1 MRNKQEFAHLEALEQ
16 YPEGFQD
23 NVKTQRKLVQNAVG
37 RFQLSSKNSNTYRS
51 VLLGLFLKKRVAA
64 ILILLVSVSSVYW
77 WALQQRKHQSPRIS
91 ASANVQKK
99 TLKPVMQSRV
109 AQLQKLRDLPKGI
122 RHHSKAKHVRQIP
135 QELPAAEGFLN
146 ANLDTQTTQGPLMSE
161 SIAVSKPPLFEK
173 KQRFKQFEFQPK
185 KPSVQAKKSPPNIE
199 FFVFRD
205 GQFKIVASPNQQQ
218 FIQYIK
224 PQ

>member
-23 NVKTQRKLVQNAVG
+23 NVKTQSKLVQNAVG

-51 VLLGLFLKKRVAA
+51 GLLGLFLKKRVAA
-64 ILILLVSVSSVYW
+64 ILILLVSVSSIYW
-77 WALQQRKHQSPRIS
+77 WNLQQRKHQSPRIS

-99 TLKPVMQSRV
+99 TLKPEMHSRV

-122 RHHSKAKHVRQIP
+122 RHHSKAKLDKKIV
-135 QELPAAEGFLN
+135 QELPQAEGFVR
-146 ANLDTQTTQGPLMSE
+146 ANLDTQITQGPLMSE

-218 FIQYIK
+218 FIQYVK

>member
-1 MRNKQEFAHLEALEQ
+1 
-16 YPEGFQD
+16 
-23 NVKTQRKLVQNAVG
+23 
-37 RFQLSSKNSNTYRS
+37 
-51 VLLGLFLKKRVAA
+51 
-64 ILILLVSVSSVYW
+64 
-77 WALQQRKHQSPRIS
+77 
-91 ASANVQKK
+91 
-99 TLKPVMQSRV
+99 
-109 AQLQKLRDLPKGI
+109 
-122 RHHSKAKHVRQIP
+122 
-135 QELPAAEGFLN
+135 
-146 ANLDTQTTQGPLMSE
+146 MSE